1 MKTAR
6 YPFADRYEYAPLSY
20 RLHRRVPTD
29 LELRALWGLVQ
40 HRMSLTEI
48 AKREGTSAREVNKA
62 IHRLRRKLTYHPYLQ
77 AETPQEF
84 WKLELCLERL
94 QRTGENE
101 LSFRR

>member
-1 MKTAR
+1 M
-6 YPFADRYEYAPLSY
+6 DRYEYAPLSY

-62 IHRLRRKLTYHPYLQ
+62 IHRLRYKLIHNPYLK
-77 AETPQEF
+77 ADTREHAVFSVVIKTIDAG
-84 WKLELCLERL
+84 LCRV
-94 QRTGENE
+94 
-101 LSFRR
+101 